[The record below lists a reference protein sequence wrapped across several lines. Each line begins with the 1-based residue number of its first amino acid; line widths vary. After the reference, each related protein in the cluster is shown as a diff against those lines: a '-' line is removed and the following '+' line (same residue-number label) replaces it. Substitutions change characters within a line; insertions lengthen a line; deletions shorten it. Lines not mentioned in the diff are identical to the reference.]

1 MGICYNCVTGLYNST
16 LTLSDGEVQLVYT
29 GGDTCHSNNV
39 NRTTIIRFYCD
50 KTASSPRAVVLPEL
64 THCLYEIL
72 LYTVL
77 ACPPSQTLF
86 QCTAYNSENGNTYDL
101 SSLQH
106 KSYYEVYVS
115 DSLVYYFS
123 VCNTL
128 PSLYGDK
135 GVQCDIGTS
144 FCALQHE
151 SNVSSFYLL
160 LLLW

>member
-1 MGICYNCVTGLYNST
+1 MCYNCISGLYNST

-29 GGDTCHSNNV
+29 GGDTCRSNNF

-72 LYTVL
+72 LYTDL

-106 KSYYEVYVS
+106 RSYFEVSVS

-123 VCNTL
+123 VCSSL
-128 PSLYGDK
+128 PSQYGDK
-135 GVQCDIGTS
+135 GVQCGTGTS
-144 FCALQHE
+144 FCALQQKD
-151 SNVSSFYLL
+151 NVGSFDLFLL
-160 LLLW
+160 LS